1 MTAPSRN
8 EAPAPRPASQDASA
22 QPAAGL
28 ARADGPDTGAG
39 RARPGG
45 LLVCV
50 AALCGGAGATTLAL
64 LMGRACA
71 RDGGAALVCDTGG
84 PSGGL
89 AAHARVSSRSSLAH
103 LSRLVAAG
111 RPVDRRDVSA
121 AVGERLRII
130 ARPSEEHD
138 AGDEG
143 GLRRL
148 LGDAR
153 AAHRL
158 TVVDCAAPGAAV
170 DRLAL
175 ALATHTIRVLPA
187 SPTGLRRAEPALH
200 AARAPTGRELIVARR
215 DSGRPAPVRAL
226 RELADHRGAPLV
238 LMPAIADLDD
248 APAALSAADVTL
260 QAIATFLAR

>member
-1 MTAPSRN
+1 MTAASGN
-8 EAPAPRPASQDASA
+8 EAPAPPPASEDASA
-22 QPAAGL
+22 QPAA
-28 ARADGPDTGAG
+28 APAAADGLDVGAG

-121 AVGERLRII
+121 AMGERLRII
-130 ARPSEEHD
+130 ARPPHEHD

-226 RELADHRGAPLV
+226 RELADRRGAPLV

-248 APAALSAADVTL
+248 APAALAAADVTL

>member
-1 MTAPSRN
+1 MTAASGN
-8 EAPAPRPASQDASA
+8 EAPAPPPASEDASA

-89 AAHARVSSRSSLAH
+89 AAHARISSRSSLAH

-111 RPVDRRDVSA
+111 RPVDRRDMFA
-121 AVGERLRII
+121 TVGDRLRVI
-130 ARPSEEHD
+130 ARPPHEHD

-158 TVVDCAAPGAAV
+158 TVVDCAAPGAA

-187 SPTGLRRAEPALH
+187 SPAGLRRAEPALY
-200 AARAPTGRELIVARR
+200 AAPAPTGRELIVARR
-215 DSGRPAPVRAL
+215 DSGDPAPVRAL
-226 RELADHRGAPLV
+226 RELADRRGAPLV

-248 APAALSAADVTL
+248 APAALAAADVTL

>member
-1 MTAPSRN
+1 MTAPSGN
-8 EAPAPRPASQDASA
+8 EAPAPPPASEDASA
-22 QPAAGL
+22 QPVAAS
-28 ARADGPDTGAG
+28 AAADGLDAGAG

-64 LMGRACA
+64 LMGLACA
-71 RDGGAALVCDTGG
+71 RHGGAVLVCDTGG

-111 RPVDRRDVSA
+111 RPVDRRDMFA
-121 AVGERLRII
+121 TVGDRLRVI
-130 ARPSEEHD
+130 ARPPHEHD

-158 TVVDCAAPGAAV
+158 TVVDCAAPGAAA

-187 SPTGLRRAEPALH
+187 SPGGMRRAEPVLH
-200 AARAPTGRELIVARR
+200 AAPAPIGRELIVVRR
-215 DSGRPAPVRAL
+215 DGGRSAPVRAL
-226 RELADHRGAPLV
+226 RELADRRGAPLV

-248 APAALSAADVTL
+248 APAALAAAEVTL

>member
-1 MTAPSRN
+1 M
-8 EAPAPRPASQDASA
+8 
-22 QPAAGL
+22 GL
-28 ARADGPDTGAG
+28 
-39 RARPGG
+39 
-45 LLVCV
+45 
-50 AALCGGAGATTLAL
+50 
-64 LMGRACA
+64 ACA
-71 RDGGAALVCDTGG
+71 RHGGAALVCDTGG

-89 AAHARVSSRSSLAH
+89 AAHARISSRSSLAH

-121 AVGERLRII
+121 AMGERLRII
-130 ARPSEEHD
+130 ARPPHEHD

-187 SPTGLRRAEPALH
+187 SPAGLRRAEPALD
-200 AARAPTGRELIVARR
+200 AAPVPTGRELIVARR
-215 DSGRPAPVRAL
+215 DGDRAPVRAL
-226 RELADHRGAPLV
+226 RELADRRGGPLV

-248 APAALSAADVTL
+248 PPAVLAAAEVTL